1 MSKFAIKGLVVSLTY
16 TSDNTTDEAW
26 CWLKCVPS
34 REEGEGREKGREGR
48 KGGREEGREGRKGGR
63 EEGRKEREGGRRG
76 REEGEGGRKG
86 GREEGRKEEN

>member
-34 REEGEGREKGREGR
+34 REEGEGREKGR
-48 KGGREEGREGRKGGR
+48 KGGREEGEGREGREGR
-63 EEGRKEREGGRRG
+63 EEERKGGRRG
-76 REEGEGGRKG
+76 RGGKEERK
-86 GREEGRKEEN
+86 EGRKRTECTFSNCL